1 MEEANRLLFLAK
13 ISQGCPEPAEQAKE
27 LCRTIVSRIGVSSLT
42 EPLIAFGHAV
52 AKGQCIAKGIQ
63 LDKMNLPM
71 ESVLTPAES
80 AGFLHSILL
89 GASKS
94 TLQQMSLE
102 VTDVQQFIKELQT
115 LPEMDGLTHLRQT
128 LSNAYLVLTDI
139 HLLLRPLVGLGT
151 SPQFDPTTLSLL
163 SLSLSWQFHT
173 MMSRLRLACWL
184 WQIRPRA

>member
-1 MEEANRLLFLAK
+1 MEEANTLLFLAK

-52 AKGQCIAKGIQ
+52 AKGIAKGIQ

-102 VTDVQQFIKELQT
+102 VTDVQQFIKS
-115 LPEMDGLTHLRQT
+115 
-128 LSNAYLVLTDI
+128 SNL
-139 HLLLRPLVGLGT
+139 
-151 SPQFDPTTLSLL
+151 
-163 SLSLSWQFHT
+163 
-173 MMSRLRLACWL
+173 
-184 WQIRPRA
+184 